1 MYSKPKIDA
10 SVVIA
15 VRNDLRVSRLL
26 ESLTVQDCRPYSFE
40 VLIIENGTRE
50 LEGICDDFR
59 GDITIQYF
67 HHSPSNSAAARNI
80 GLKHAQGR
88 YILMT
93 DADVIVTDTWVRKLI
108 ESLDNSD
115 HAAVGG
121 AIRKASMDTWVQ
133 KAAITIVDGQAL
145 LNYLPASPY
154 PYVVGANVGY
164 RAQPIRDVGGFDE
177 ELKSGAD
184 VDICYKLGYAGQTIG
199 LEPAAIIY
207 HEDRSTLKKHFQ
219 RFAFYAEYQ
228 VLLFAKYKHLTKRK
242 FVLNSYPLKRALL
255 AIALAPGAVVLA
267 LLGRVAL
274 IQRITA
280 QLVEA
285 AGIWWGSIK
294 GAFKYKQFYI

>member
-15 VRNDLRVSRLL
+15 VCNDLRLGRLL
-26 ESLTVQDCRPYSFE
+26 ETLRSQDCQPYTFE
-40 VLIIENGTRE
+40 VLVIENGTRD
-50 LEGICDDFR
+50 LEDVSEQFR
-59 GDITIQYF
+59 EDMIIHYF
-67 HHSPSNSAAARNI
+67 HIATPNSATARNI
-80 GLKHAQGR
+80 GLKHARGR

-93 DADVIVTDTWVRKLI
+93 DADVFVANTWVRKLI
-108 ESLDNSD
+108 ESLDNSN
-115 HAAVGG
+115 HGAVGG
-121 AIRKASMDTWVQ
+121 AIRKASTSTWIQ
-133 KAAITIVDGQAL
+133 KAAITIVNGQSL

-154 PYVVGANVGY
+154 PYVVGANVAY
-164 RAQPIRDVGGFDE
+164 RAQLVREVGGFDE

-199 LEPAAIIY
+199 LAPEAIIY
-207 HEDRSTLKKHFQ
+207 HEDRSTLRKHFQ

-228 VLLFAKYKHLTKRK
+228 VLLFAKYKRLTGQK

-255 AIALAPGAVVLA
+255 AIALAPGAVVMA
-267 LLGRVAL
+267 LLGRVTP
-274 IQRITA
+274 IQKVIA

-294 GAFKYKQFYI
+294 GAFKHRQFYI